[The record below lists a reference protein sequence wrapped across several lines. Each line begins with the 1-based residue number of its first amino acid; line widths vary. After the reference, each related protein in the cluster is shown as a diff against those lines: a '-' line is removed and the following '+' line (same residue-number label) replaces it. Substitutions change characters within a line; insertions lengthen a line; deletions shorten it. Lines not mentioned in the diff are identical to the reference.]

1 MNRFRRTFLLAGL
14 LLAAA
19 AIAGVAQ
26 PRLGHS
32 ATAPAS
38 ADRTITVTGSGSVT
52 AVPDRAS
59 FSFSVD
65 TRGATASAALS
76 SNADEAQ
83 AVVGALKNAGVAAA
97 DLQTTEVSLDPQTS
111 QDGTKIIGYAAS
123 SSVSVTVPIGQAG
136 AIVDA
141 AVKAGADGVSGPS
154 LDVSDQDALYAQALK
169 NAVANA
175 QSKAMAL
182 ADASGLQLG
191 AVQTVVEGSAPSP
204 VVFGATAKAPD
215 ASGSVPIE
223 PGSQEIDAT
232 VTVTYSAS

>member
-26 PRLGHS
+26 PRLGHG
-32 ATAPAS
+32 ATTPAS
-38 ADRTITVTGSGSVT
+38 TEKTITVTGNGSVT
-52 AVPDRAS
+52 ATPDRAS

-76 SNADEAQ
+76 ANADAAQ
-83 AVVGALKNAGVAAA
+83 SVVDALKNAGVAAA
-97 DLQTTEVSLDPQTS
+97 DLQTTSVSLDPQTS

-123 SSVSVTVPIGQAG
+123 SSVSVTVPIGRAG

-154 LDVSDQDALYAQALK
+154 LDVSDQDSFYADALK
-169 NAVANA
+169 AAVANA
-175 QSKAMAL
+175 KAKATTL
-182 ADASGLQLG
+182 AEAAGLQLG
-191 AVQTVVEGSAPSP
+191 AVQTVVEDSSPSP
-204 VVFGATAKAPD
+204 VVFHAAAPSD
-215 ASGSVPIE
+215 TSGSVPIE